1 MLAGCSTEGAG
12 LVCCVTILHHFG
24 ANNNPAAFTG
34 EIRNSLGSVE
44 NGTLLQ
50 IRVLVLLHVSSVF
63 KKNWRRVFG
72 LAVRSPP
79 EMPASHGGV
88 LGSSPAALPVPQLPA
103 NAPAGRPQV
112 MAAVL
117 GACQNVGD
125 QGRGLGSQPQAGPA
139 FVIAAYVGSEPASGR
154 PCVCDFVLNIDENKH
169 LSNLKIKSFCC
180 ATSHKIPQHP
190 VFSEKLFQKLYFI
203 HTIFFL

>member
-1 MLAGCSTEGAG
+1 MGHLLLPSQGHQEGAGSEAAGTQTCTLNWMLAGCSTEGAG

-72 LAVRSPP
+72 LAVRSQP
-79 EMPASHGGV
+79 EMPASYGGV

-117 GACQNVGD
+117 GALPEC
-125 QGRGLGSQPQAGPA
+125 
-139 FVIAAYVGSEPASGR
+139 GR
-154 PCVCDFVLNIDENKH
+154 PGNRSGFT
-169 LSNLKIKSFCC
+169 
-180 ATSHKIPQHP
+180 TSGWPSLCYCYLCGK
-190 VFSEKLFQKLYFI
+190 
-203 HTIFFL
+203 